1 VEGLTRELNV
11 SYSSFR
17 QAFEAQ
23 TKQYKLQIRVQKHKD
38 FLATTPKS
46 VGDHAY
52 RVPFLS

>member
-1 VEGLTRELNV
+1 MEGLTRELNV